1 MGRTA
6 NNLNSESAEPDR
18 KLVKLALSS
27 LIFGVVSFFPSLMIL
42 DSMIHPGSGG
52 DFQGGGMVF
61 MLCLWGMAP
70 VGLAGVIT
78 GIVAFF
84 NIAIKKKGSKILLI
98 PAIIGIILGLPGT
111 LTLFFTL
118 FKFKP

>member
-1 MGRTA
+1 MGRTE
-6 NNLNSESAEPDR
+6 NNLNSESPNTDH
-18 KLVKLALSS
+18 KLVQLALSS
-27 LIFGVVSFFPSLMIL
+27 LIMGVVSFLPSLGIL
-42 DSMIHPGSGG
+42 DSMRHTGSAG

-84 NIAIKKKGSKILLI
+84 NIAIKKKGSKILLM